1 MNKKYQPQIVPRK
14 QNTNLVLMSLALCM
28 RRQCKLCVQ
37 IVRDVQ
43 WSKKH
48 WQLVLQP
55 VRLQEVW
62 EHMDVCPYCLSLALF
77 DQRPLCHP
85 VALPSAAPL
94 GTEQQWDGCTA
105 PQEHSIHLQ
114 AGVGCNSTV
123 TLTEY
128 CCFPSK
134 FHVLL
139 EGKDTEHKCCPY
151 GMSKQSDSHW
161 LAQTVLRVPPG

>member
-55 VRLQEVW
+55 VRLQEV
-62 EHMDVCPYCLSLALF
+62 
-77 DQRPLCHP
+77 
-85 VALPSAAPL
+85 
-94 GTEQQWDGCTA
+94 
-105 PQEHSIHLQ
+105 
-114 AGVGCNSTV
+114 
-123 TLTEY
+123 
-128 CCFPSK
+128 
-134 FHVLL
+134 
-139 EGKDTEHKCCPY
+139 
-151 GMSKQSDSHW
+151 
-161 LAQTVLRVPPG
+161 